1 MLFMVY
7 ILQPAVS
14 EASVPVMML
23 LGMEPNGICRVGRE
37 GRWTHAAHGGGFQ
50 APACICPLAATVE
63 HRGPLQMPA
72 RSRRRQQG

>member
-1 MLFMVY
+1 MLFTVY

-37 GRWTHAAHGGGFQ
+37 G
-50 APACICPLAATVE
+50 
-63 HRGPLQMPA
+63 
-72 RSRRRQQG
+72 